1 MYTFIINGENVP
13 ELGKEVFQCMDFETL
28 MKCRQV
34 STEWC
39 DHIDSFLWDRLSKTE
54 DRPDKPF
61 LPNMPQISDWE
72 KIDYPRIL
80 LLLKSASSKEKR
92 IQIARLYLRHAK
104 DKNPKSVRGNTLLH
118 EFAIIGDTELFELF
132 FEEAEDKN
140 PRGFGDRTPLHHAAS
155 YGRLDICQMI
165 VDNVEDKRPL
175 DSSGT
180 TPLHWARMS
189 SSIVTDMSY
198 NPNRQAIIDLLEPFE
213 P

>member
-54 DRPDKPF
+54 NRPDQPF
-61 LPNMPQISDWE
+61 LPDLPHITDWH
-72 KIDYPRIL
+72 KRNSPCIL
-80 LLLKSASSKEKR
+80 QLLMSASSKEKR
-92 IQIARLYLRHAK
+92 IHIARLYLRHANN
-104 DKNPKSVRGNTLLH
+104 KNPKAVIGSTLLH
-118 EFAIIGDTELFELF
+118 YFAGEGDTELFELF

-140 PRGFGDRTPLHHAAS
+140 PRARFDWTPLHVAAFNVH
-155 YGRLDICQMI
+155 LDICKMI
-165 VDNVEDKRPL
+165 VDNIEDKRPL
-175 DSSGT
+175 DIDGK
-180 TPLHWARMS
+180 TPLQLARIS
-189 SSIVTDMSY
+189 WIQS
-198 NPNRQAIIDLLEPFE
+198 PNRQAIIDLLEPFE

>member
-1 MYTFIINGENVP
+1 MYPFIINGENVP
-13 ELGKEVFQCMDFETL
+13 ELGMEVFQCMDFETL

-61 LPNMPQISDWE
+61 LPDMPQLGDWE
-72 KIDYPRIL
+72 KSFYPRIL

-118 EFAIIGDTELFELF
+118 YFAIIGDTELFELF
-132 FEEAEDKN
+132 FKDAEDKN
-140 PRGFGDRTPLHHAAS
+140 PRATYDWTPLHEAAS
-155 YGRLDICQMI
+155 FGRLDICQMI

-175 DSSGT
+175 DSSGK
-180 TPLHWARMS
+180 TPLQLARIS
-189 SSIVTDMSY
+189 WIQS
-198 NPNRQAIIDLLEPFE
+198 PNRQAIIDLLEPFE

>member
-1 MYTFIINGENVP
+1 
-13 ELGKEVFQCMDFETL
+13 MDFETL

-61 LPNMPQISDWE
+61 LRKPFLRFS
-72 KIDYPRIL
+72 PRIL
-80 LLLKSASSKEKR
+80 LLLKSASSKEKS

-118 EFAIIGDTELFELF
+118 YFAIIGDTELFELF
-132 FEEAEDKN
+132 FKDAEDKN
-140 PRGFGDRTPLHHAAS
+140 PRATYDWTPLHEAAS
-155 YGRLDICQMI
+155 FGRLDICQMI

-175 DSSGT
+175 DSSGK
-180 TPLHWARMS
+180 TPLQLARIS
-189 SSIVTDMSY
+189 WIQS
-198 NPNRQAIIDLLEPFE
+198 PNRQAIIDLLEPFE